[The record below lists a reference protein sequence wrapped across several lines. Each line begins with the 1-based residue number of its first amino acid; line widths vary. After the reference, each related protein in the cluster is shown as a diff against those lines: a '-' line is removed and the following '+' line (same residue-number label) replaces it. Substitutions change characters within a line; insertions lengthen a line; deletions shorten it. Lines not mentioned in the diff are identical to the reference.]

1 MRRWLEVLLLCC
13 AWSLTAEVAVKNGET
28 IAFLGDSITDM
39 GNWKPGGYLHLVA
52 DGLRREGI
60 EITVL
65 PAGHGGD
72 RSTQMLAR
80 VETDVIAKHP
90 DWMLLSCGVNDVWHG
105 ARGVPLPEYERNI
118 RELVRKV
125 RAAGIKVMILTPTLI
140 YEEFE
145 SEPNRRLQPYLAFL
159 KQLAAEEGLL
169 LADLNTLMREEIAQY
184 PAAQRKLERNVLTG
198 DGVHMNAVGNQMMAE
213 GILRAF
219 GVPAE
224 RVKLAR
230 AQWDQ
235 LPDSMFFTV
244 RAYLSADEFRALREK
259 ANREGLSTQKLLD
272 REVKKLVGE
281 LLKK

>member
-1 MRRWLEVLLLCC
+1 
-13 AWSLTAEVAVKNGET
+13 
-28 IAFLGDSITDM
+28 M